1 MALPQIILARQAV
14 ALLAVA
20 KDVYAGVSRL
30 PPEERAKIAAD
41 TARLQELML
50 RLSGR
55 ALTKFGGTQRLG
67 SKVGRIVP
75 VGETKQLT
83 HAEYDELRLLISRL
97 SGFAALHVSASADR
111 QIGRGMRGAVT
122 TRVIRTGGR
131 QAGTYLVRRGSR
143 PVQAEG
149 LADEQPALLPPA
161 SEIDLRSQL
170 QAWLAETDSVDG
182 AGAPPAIDA
191 ALEAAAFLLVRHG
204 LLRCAEDRALTELV
218 TRMQQVDTP
227 ALAGVLL
234 DELHAELRKSL
245 HVAAVRGG
253 ASDSDAWQQADSVIQ
268 AAFDAWCA
276 RQVAILQ
283 GASGPSTDVSVVR
296 EQVETLLAFRHQVEI
311 EPGGD
316 LSFAHGSTCMFVSVE
331 EWQGHPV
338 VQLSLPVLFGAEP
351 THALLMRV
359 VTEGTYLFGHLM
371 VDERDGL
378 IDLILTHGLLGDHLD
393 PPELLLAV
401 ELMTEV
407 ADGIDDQ
414 LAAQF
419 GGTVYDAAF
428 SSEALIAP
436 DDHD

>member
-20 KDVYAGVSRL
+20 KEVYASVSRL

-75 VGETKQLT
+75 VGETKELT
-83 HAEYDELRLLISRL
+83 PAEYDELRLLISRL

-111 QIGRGMRGAVT
+111 RIGRGMRGAVT
-122 TRVIRTGGR
+122 TRVIRAGGR

-143 PVQAEG
+143 PVQVEG
-149 LADEQPALLPPA
+149 PADEQPASLPLA
-161 SEIDLRSQL
+161 SEMDLRSQL
-170 QAWLAETDSVDG
+170 LAWLAEIRGVDG
-182 AGAPPAIDA
+182 AGAPPEIDA
-191 ALEAAAFLLVRHG
+191 ALEAAAFLLIRHG
-204 LLRCAEDRALTELV
+204 LLRCAEHRALTGLV
-218 TRMQQVDTP
+218 TRMQQIDTP
-227 ALAGVLL
+227 AMAGALL
-234 DELHAELRKSL
+234 DELHAELRKCL
-245 HVAAVRGG
+245 HDSVVRGG
-253 ASDSDAWQQADSVIQ
+253 APDSDAWQQADSSIQ
-268 AAFDAWCA
+268 ATVDAWGA

-296 EQVETLLAFRHQVEI
+296 EQVETLLTYRHQVEI

-316 LSFAHGSTCMFVSVE
+316 LSLAHGSTCMFVGVE

-338 VQLSLPVLFGAEP
+338 VQLSLPVLLGAEP
-351 THALLMRV
+351 TPALLMRI

-414 LAAQF
+414 LAARF
-419 GGTVYDAAF
+419 GGAVYDAAF

-436 DDHD
+436 NDHD